1 MPSIKY
7 RGILEM
13 NSSFGYKS
21 RLGTMIFCLILMLFL
36 SLDPVVGQS
45 PADDM
50 IKLKAAEN
58 AMVGYD
64 HSNHFKKK
72 LLEFV
77 APVYNQP
84 LLHSGL
90 ISSLA
95 APKDGA
101 SYKAIAAADDIAALG
116 ADSMRLEQQGRLVER
131 SIQLKMLKDQGM
143 PAPGLTNTI
152 RAGKLAAKVLE
163 LKGKEDLWTES
174 VKAMKTR
181 NSTKMEMHLERM
193 KERMEQARIK
203 EIGPGLAK
211 NAAYQNF
218 LLENMRTNLLT
229 YGSSLGDNPSYQEV
243 LEKLVLPEEDFDKIL
258 LEFDDQGREF
268 VFVATKGTRDLGKP
282 PLVMRHPEIAPALSK
297 CEKMFEKLGNLEQ
310 ESELYEAT
318 FKLSDALH
326 SLDEVCDKVIGTR
339 RECAARDSQSFR
351 MWQKSQDYRNRLR
364 GLLNRIQLVGDTEIL
379 GTSQDRYDPK
389 KSGCGVLAFA
399 KFVADSG
406 CKFAP
411 ATPGN
416 EVAYVRLYAGLLQL
430 QAIIGE

>member
-1 MPSIKY
+1 MP
-7 RGILEM
+7 
-13 NSSFGYKS
+13 
-21 RLGTMIFCLILMLFL
+21 FL
-36 SLDPVVGQS
+36 SLDTVIGQS
-45 PADDM
+45 PADDQ

-77 APVYNQP
+77 TPVYNQP

-95 APKDGA
+95 APKEGA

-193 KERMEQARIK
+193 KERMEQASIK

-229 YGSSLGDNPSYQEV
+229 YGSSLGDNPNYQEV

-268 VFVATKGTRDLGKP
+268 VFVATKGARDLGKP
-282 PLVMRHPEIAPALSK
+282 PLIMRHPEITPVLSK
-297 CEKMFEKLGNLEQ
+297 CESMFENLGNLDQ

-351 MWQKSQDYRNRLR
+351 MWQKGQDYRNRLR
-364 GLLNRIQLVGDTEIL
+364 GLLNRIQLVGDTAIL

-389 KSGCGVLAFA
+389 KRGCGVLAFA

>member
-13 NSSFGYKS
+13 NSSFSCKS
-21 RLGTMIFCLILMLFL
+21 RLWTIVFSLVFMPFL
-36 SLDPVVGQS
+36 SLDTVIGQS
-45 PADDM
+45 PADDQ

-77 APVYNQP
+77 TPVYNQP

-95 APKDGA
+95 APKEGA

-193 KERMEQARIK
+193 KDRMEQASIK

-229 YGSSLGDNPSYQEV
+229 YGSSLGDNPNYQEV

-268 VFVATKGTRDLGKP
+268 VFVATKGARDLGKP
-282 PLVMRHPEIAPALSK
+282 PLIMRHPEITPVLSK
-297 CEKMFEKLGNLEQ
+297 CESMFENLGNLDQ

-351 MWQKSQDYRNRLR
+351 MWQKGQDYRNRLR
-364 GLLNRIQLVGDTEIL
+364 GLLNRIQLVGDTAIL

-389 KSGCGVLAFA
+389 KRGCGVLAFA